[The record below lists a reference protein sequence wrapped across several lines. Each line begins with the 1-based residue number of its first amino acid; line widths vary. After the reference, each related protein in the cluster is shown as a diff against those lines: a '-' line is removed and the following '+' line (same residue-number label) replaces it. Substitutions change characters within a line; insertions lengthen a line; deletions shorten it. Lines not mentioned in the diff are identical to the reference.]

1 MNELQ
6 TSLDRMFYNIID
18 RTPSGNLFD
27 SGPLNPR
34 WTFFKCGSCGLT
46 GELVYRESHQEQC
59 KGAPEKPELH
69 DGTVIEGTARII
81 D

>member
-1 MNELQ
+1 MTELQ
-6 TSLDRMFYNIID
+6 TTLDRMFYNIID

-27 SGPLNPR
+27 QKNPR

-46 GELVYRESHQEQC
+46 DQLVNRESHQEQC
-59 KGAPEKPELH
+59 KGAAEMAELH

-81 D
+81 E